1 MGTLEWQAIR
11 WGGRP
16 SCPLL
21 SDANVWLLLL
31 AMPSIE
37 EAASVWMPIARRLR
51 GMLFIAA
58 SATRRETTP
67 SEGQLCEMRRQEME
81 TLFDH
86 LGYELI
92 GTQPGQD
99 GKRTYILRDLNRK
112 GSVILSPEALEQLAE
127 DLNELLRAKEIET
140 GVSI

>member
-1 MGTLEWQAIR
+1 
-11 WGGRP
+11 
-16 SCPLL
+16 
-21 SDANVWLLLL
+21 
-31 AMPSIE
+31 
-37 EAASVWMPIARRLR
+37 
-51 GMLFIAA
+51 
-58 SATRRETTP
+58 
-67 SEGQLCEMRRQEME
+67 ME